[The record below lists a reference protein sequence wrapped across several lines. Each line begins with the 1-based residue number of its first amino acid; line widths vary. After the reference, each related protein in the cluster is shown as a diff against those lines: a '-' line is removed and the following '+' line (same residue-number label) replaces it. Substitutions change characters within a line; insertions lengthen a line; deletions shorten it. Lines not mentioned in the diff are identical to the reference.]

1 MEDLTALRDNIEN
14 LEKHQHLHIVKII
27 QKNNIDFTENR
38 NGIFLNMKD
47 LNKETIK
54 EILQYLK
61 YIAIQQ
67 NNLTQMKILK
77 KLMLMIFLTIIK
89 RKECN
94 IIPCQKLI
102 INLKILYIR
111 QMIYR
116 ILCLLEK
123 I

>member
-67 NNLTQMKILK
+67 QQLDTDENIKKTYANDFFNNN
-77 KLMLMIFLTIIK
+77 
-89 RKECN
+89 KE
-94 IIPCQKLI
+94 KG
-102 INLKILYIR
+102 
-111 QMIYR
+111 M
-116 ILCLLEK
+116 
-123 I
+123 